1 MIFGASGRG
10 GGAMARLFFTVT
22 VAGLCLAVSW
32 AGAQPQT
39 EKAKPAEANPPV
51 FTLGTLI
58 TGTYR
63 EIQRYAES
71 AMGIG
76 VIRSAVES
84 AVLFLESLLGQE
96 NVYTMSMQNL
106 EKAIHPPVFTLGTL
120 ITGTYLCASVLIRK
134 QNKSPPFRQQFLE
147 MVIRF
152 LAEGAASGLNVIAV
166 YLTEILRVTGF
177 NVAVTLPLFTP
188 EGVTAI
194 AQWGL
199 LALFGYWVLTM
210 LLHLVICVVKRVL
223 WVVKTV
229 LVLWLFGLIV
239 TDKNA
244 TADTTAVRLWGLVLG
259 CVLLNLL
266 KSDSEKICS
275 VDNRLRN
282 LEGRLKAVEKR
293 KGE

>member
-76 VIRSAVES
+76 VIRSAVE
-84 AVLFLESLLGQE
+84 
-96 NVYTMSMQNL
+96 
-106 EKAIHPPVFTLGTL
+106 
-120 ITGTYLCASVLIRK
+120 
-134 QNKSPPFRQQFLE
+134 FLE